1 MKTQFAQ
8 SPVVHTQFRVLPE
21 SEYLAL
27 LEKAEMLD
35 DVEAFDR
42 AKAEPGERI
51 PSDVVD
57 ALLDGENPVKVWRM
71 HRGLSQTKLAE
82 LAELSQPYIAQ
93 IESGRRTGTTAVY
106 RSIATALDV
115 DLDDLVD

>member
-27 LEKAEMLD
+27 LEKA
-35 DVEAFDR
+35 FDR
-42 AKAEPGERI
+42 AKAEPGELI

-106 RSIATALDV
+106 RSIATALD
-115 DLDDLVD
+115 LDDLVD